1 MKIAV
6 IDDEKYAREEL
17 CHQISEIL
25 PEAQIQVAASGVA
38 AMELIERTSF
48 DLLFLDIRLG
58 DMMGTTIAS
67 LVRKASPHTHIVFAT
82 AFPEYGVKAF
92 ELGVDDYILKPFDPQ
107 RVRQVIARCQSISSA
122 VQETAPVQKIAITTN
137 RHTTLV
143 GVEDI
148 IYIETAGTGR
158 HCILH
163 TRGGNFTTTTS
174 LTEYEGKL
182 QPLGFFRIHK
192 TCLVQLKLV
201 RDIFPWT
208 NNGFGLHVEGSDAV
222 LPIGREQM
230 KRLRQ
235 LLNLNA

>member
-17 CHQISEIL
+17 CHQIEEIL
-25 PEAQIQVAASGVA
+25 PEAQIQVASSGA
-38 AMELIERTSF
+38 AAVELIEGGRF

-67 LVRKASPHTHIVFAT
+67 LVRKVAPTTHIVFAT

-107 RVRQVIARCQSISSA
+107 RVRQVIARCQTTPHPATEA
-122 VQETAPVQKIAITTN
+122 VSVQKIAITAN

-143 GVEDI
+143 NVEDI
-148 IYIETAGTGR
+148 LYIETAGTGR

-163 TRGGNFTTTTS
+163 TKVGEFTTTTS
-174 LTEYEGKL
+174 LGEYESRL
-182 QPLGFFRIHK
+182 QPHGFFRIHK
-192 TCLVQLKLV
+192 TSLVQLKKIQ
-201 RDIFPWT
+201 DIFPWS
-208 NNGFGLHVEGSDAV
+208 NNGFGLHLEGTDTV
-222 LPIGREQM
+222 LPIGREQI

-235 LLNLNA
+235 LLKL

>member
-38 AMELIERTSF
+38 AMELIEHTAF
-48 DLLFLDIRLG
+48 DLIFLDIRLG

-107 RVRQVIARCQSISSA
+107 RVRQVISRCQTASSTA
-122 VQETAPVQKIAITTN
+122 QETIPVQKIAITTN
-137 RHTTLV
+137 RHTTLINV
-143 GVEDI
+143 GDI
-148 IYIETAGTGR
+148 TYIETAGTGR

-163 TRGGNFTTTTS
+163 TKTDSFTTSSS
-174 LTEYEGKL
+174 LTEYETKL
-182 QPLGFFRIHK
+182 QPMGFFRIHK
-192 TCLVQLKLV
+192 TCLVQLKKV
-201 RDIFPWT
+201 NDIFPWT
-208 NNGFGLHVEGSDAV
+208 NNGFGLHMEGSDTV